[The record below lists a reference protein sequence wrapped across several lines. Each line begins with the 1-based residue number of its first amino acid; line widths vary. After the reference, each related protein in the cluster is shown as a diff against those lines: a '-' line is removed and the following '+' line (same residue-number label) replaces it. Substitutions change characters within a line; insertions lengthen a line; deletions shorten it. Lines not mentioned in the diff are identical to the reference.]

1 MVAELLQL
9 CRERG
14 LKITLI
20 ESLTGGLLA
29 DRFVSV
35 AGASDVFLGGVI
47 AYQDQLKSYFA
58 TVSPSLIEAQTAVD
72 AEVSSQMAAGIRS
85 RIANVMDITPEKIIG
100 ISTTGVAGPEPVGN
114 NKVGTCFVGIS
125 LFAGESVYS
134 HQFEGS
140 RQQIREQACDKAIEA
155 LWEQLGQ

>member
-1 MVAELLQL
+1 MVDELIQL

-14 LKITLI
+14 LKITVI

-35 AGASDVFLGGVI
+35 SGASDVFLGGVI
-47 AYQDQLKSYFA
+47 AYQNELKSYFA
-58 TVSPSLIEAQTAVD
+58 TVSPSLIESQTAVD

-85 RIANVMDITPEKIIG
+85 RISNVMDITPEKVIA
-100 ISTTGVAGPEPVGN
+100 ISTTGVAGPEPVGDN
-114 NKVGTCFVGIS
+114 EVGSCFIGIS

-134 HQFEGS
+134 YQFQGN
-140 RQQIREQACDKAIEA
+140 RQQIRDQACNSAIEA
-155 LWEQLGQ
+155 VWEQLGQ